1 MRQSNQHT
9 RQRSIALSHHKTYRQ
24 GTHRSD
30 VSTLAALRLDDKHP
44 IPTRTRTLLDGI
56 ACIDERVQTRV
67 APQTELGHRHV
78 VRDRRG
84 KVHHRDVER
93 GVVLASSLED
103 QQRIEGFKS
112 TDEHQPVNIV
122 LLEAGGDGTEIDVG
136 QCAVRPEFGSTP
148 RHPSVYTEPRKL
160 VDCII
165 KKAPETIVHRE
176 GCVTLFDA
184 VPHCGAGRGIHT
196 TCRRTNTRGGEGLMD
211 IHKVP

>member
-78 VRDRRG
+78 VRDRRRE
-84 KVHHRDVER
+84 VHHRNVER
-93 GVVLASSLED
+93 RVVLASILED

-136 QCAVRPEFGSTP
+136 QCAVRPEFRPTP